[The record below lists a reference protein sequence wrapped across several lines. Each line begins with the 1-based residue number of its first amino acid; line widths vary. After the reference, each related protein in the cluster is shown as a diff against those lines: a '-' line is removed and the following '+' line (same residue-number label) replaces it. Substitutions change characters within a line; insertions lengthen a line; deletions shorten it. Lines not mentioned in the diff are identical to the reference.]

1 MLHCALHAMSAF
13 VCTSLETFVLLHLSV
28 CANLCVY
35 NNLLCAPLCSP
46 SCSATAGSSTTGA
59 MANAAF
65 TAAAAAQDTATPVEV
80 PSLPDDLACAQYSST
95 LRLVATA
102 TRSAADGIRVWSYTT
117 GRIEH
122 VLALIPP
129 PPQPAPLQHSVAAVA
144 AAAAAV
150 AAAASA
156 LRTAHSSSSSN
167 HTITSSTSS
176 VSKAVNSSA
185 VLCMAFLEPYALLA
199 VARGDGVLQLWCVK
213 GHAARGACVLEW
225 ENRAPRGSSFYGEA
239 KSDYPLLQP
248 KVSLNTR
255 TWWYYCS

>member
-1 MLHCALHAMSAF
+1 MAGDIRATALER
-13 VCTSLETFVLLHLSV
+13 VCSHSV
-28 CANLCVY
+28 Y
-35 NNLLCAPLCSP
+35 ITLLCTPLCSP
-46 SCSATAGSSTTGA
+46 NYSVAAGNSATGA

-156 LRTAHSSSSSN
+156 MRTAHSSSNHSMSS
-167 HTITSSTSS
+167 TSTSTSS

-248 KVSLNTR
+248 KVSTH
-255 TWWYYCS
+255 TH

>member
-1 MLHCALHAMSAF
+1 MLR
-13 VCTSLETFVLLHLSV
+13 VLRTKLYFLSGSV
-28 CANLCVY
+28 AAG
-35 NNLLCAPLCSP
+35 NN
-46 SCSATAGSSTTGA
+46 TTGA

-65 TAAAAAQDTATPVEV
+65 TAAAAQETATPVEV

-129 PPQPAPLQHSVAAVA
+129 PLQPAPLQHSVAAVA

-156 LRTAHSSSSSN
+156 LRRMHSSSN
-167 HTITSSTSS
+167 HISTTTSTSASS
-176 VSKAVNSSA
+176 VNKAVNSSA
-185 VLCMAFLEPYALLA
+185 VLCMAFLDPYALLA
-199 VARGDGVLQLWCVK
+199 VARGDGVLQLWCVR

-248 KVSLNTR
+248 KVSIR
-255 TWWYYCS
+255 TCSSVLLLLSCFLCNF

>member
-1 MLHCALHAMSAF
+1 
-13 VCTSLETFVLLHLSV
+13 
-28 CANLCVY
+28 
-35 NNLLCAPLCSP
+35 
-46 SCSATAGSSTTGA
+46 

-65 TAAAAAQDTATPVEV
+65 TAAAAQDTATPVEV

-129 PPQPAPLQHSVAAVA
+129 PLQPPPVQHSVAAVA

-156 LRTAHSSSSSN
+156 LRTSHSTSSSSSSSSD
-167 HTITSSTSS
+167 HTTTTTSS
-176 VSKAVNSSA
+176 SKPINSSA
-185 VLCMAFLEPYALLA
+185 VLCMAFLDPYALLA
-199 VARGDGVLQLWCVK
+199 VARGDGVLQLWCLK
-213 GHAARGACVLEW
+213 GHGARGACVLEW

-248 KVSLNTR
+248 KVR
-255 TWWYYCS
+255 TQMLGAILRRYCAKYAVRCGAAAASAATALVAVERAISARAAAIVFSCVHLCSGVAVKLRKSGHLL